1 VTAAP
6 CVEFAEE
13 LVAYLDGEQPPAE
26 HARIEQ
32 HVGTCLNCRRELE
45 RLRRVR
51 TLLGALPAIEP
62 SAAFQDALWQRLN
75 VTSPPVRRQRRT
87 LVWGAPA
94 LAAAAALAL
103 VSYSLVAHVG
113 TSTRAPGAPVA
124 VAHREA
130 PHGAAGETRVAAQHE
145 KAPGKD
151 ETKPDVAVAGSD
163 LDQYPPELI
172 EHPELFLR
180 YPVVKRLQRLQHFEE
195 VRQHGDGEPLGNARP
210 DGTSSIGTVG

>member
-1 VTAAP
+1 MTAAP

-13 LVAYLDGEQPPAE
+13 LVAYLDGEQPSAE

-32 HVGTCLNCRRELE
+32 HVGTCLSCRRELE

-51 TLLGALPAIEP
+51 TLLGALPAIDP
-62 SAAFQDALWQRLN
+62 SAAFQDALWQRLD
-75 VTSPPVRRQRRT
+75 VAPPAARRRRRT
-87 LVWGAPA
+87 LVWGVPA

-103 VSYSLVAHVG
+103 VSYSLLARVG
-113 TSTRAPGAPVA
+113 TNARAPGAPVA

-130 PHGAAGETRVAAQHE
+130 PHGAAGETRVASQRE
-145 KAPGKD
+145 KAADKD
-151 ETKPDVAVAGSD
+151 ERKPDVAVAGSD
-163 LDQYPPELI
+163 LDQYPPELV

-195 VRQHGDGEPLGNARP
+195 VRQHGDGEPLGDAQPN
-210 DGTSSIGTVG
+210 GTSSPDTIG